1 MDSVFEPIDQTTL
14 VELLRAKSS
23 LRTSAYAQKGG
34 WQLILRSGEVAW
46 VLVDARSTPRTFTS
60 LNEVGAYLRGIAV
73 SNFLVDVSA
82 IDPGTCDAE
91 LQQRLSEAQQAAEH
105 GERIRRQ
112 MLEALEAPR
121 PSVPRPGAG

>member
-1 MDSVFEPIDQTTL
+1 MEPIDHTTL
-14 VELLRAKSS
+14 VELLRANGA
-23 LRTSAYAQKGG
+23 LRVCAYAQKSG

-46 VLVDARSTPRTFTS
+46 TLVDARKAASVFAS

-73 SNFLVDVSA
+73 SDFLVDVSA
-82 IDPGTCDAE
+82 IDPATCDAA

-105 GERIRRQ
+105 GEQIRRK

-121 PSVPRPGAG
+121 PSVPRPGAR

>member
-1 MDSVFEPIDQTTL
+1 MEPIDHATL
-14 VELLRAKSS
+14 TALLRANSS
-23 LRTSAYAQKGG
+23 LIVCACAQRNG
-34 WQLILRSGEVAW
+34 WHLILRSREVAW
-46 VLVDARSTPRTFTS
+46 TLVDARNTDRVFAS
-60 LNEVGAYLRGIAV
+60 LNEVGAYLRSIAV

>member
-1 MDSVFEPIDQTTL
+1 MEPINHATL
-14 VELLRAKSS
+14 IELLRANSA
-23 LRTSAYAQKGG
+23 LRVCACAQKNG
-34 WQLILRSGEVAW
+34 WNLILRSGEVAW
-46 VLVDARSTPRTFTS
+46 TLVDARDIARAFTS

-82 IDPGTCDAE
+82 IDPGTCGAE

>member
-1 MDSVFEPIDQTTL
+1 MEPIDHATL
-14 VELLRAKSS
+14 AELLRANSS
-23 LRTSAYAQKGG
+23 LRVCACAEKRG
-34 WQLILRSGEVAW
+34 WRLILKSGEVVW
-46 VLVDARSTPRTFTS
+46 TLVDARNRMRVFAT
-60 LNEVGAYLRGIAV
+60 LNEVGAYLRSIAV